1 MRCATPA
8 HAHYQELAMDRS
20 LSLQLPL
27 ATARAEAPAMR
38 NRSDSHHAL
47 AGLLLAAAMGILLV
61 LADSLIALLPHRQ
74 QLNNWV
80 ALWTLAFIGMALLA
94 APLRRLS
101 GQLSYWITQRLG
113 QVGAL
118 R

>member
-1 MRCATPA
+1 
-8 HAHYQELAMDRS
+8 MDRS

-27 ATARAEAPAMR
+27 APTHAKALAGRTG
-38 NRSDSHHAL
+38 SDSHQAL

-74 QLNNWV
+74 QLNSWV
-80 ALWTLAFIGMALLA
+80 ALWTVAFVGIAVLA

-101 GQLSYWITQRLG
+101 GAVSYWITQRLA

>member
-1 MRCATPA
+1 MA
-8 HAHYQELAMDRS
+8 RS
-20 LSLQLPL
+20 LSLQLPVIQSPSK
-27 ATARAEAPAMR
+27 AVGSRP
-38 NRSDSHHAL
+38 RSDAHHAL
-47 AGLLLAAAMGILLV
+47 AGLLLAAAMGLLLV

-74 QLNNWV
+74 QLNSWV
-80 ALWTLAFIGMALLA
+80 ALWTVAFIGMALSA

-101 GQLSYWITQRLG
+101 GHLSHWITQRLG